1 MRLLL
6 VEDDR
11 SIGAF
16 LRRGL
21 EAEGHSLD
29 WAQNGR
35 SAIETASRVDYDA
48 VILDLMLPDTDGIDV
63 CERLRQT
70 KRSLPILILSARDQV
85 ADRIKGLNAGADDFL
100 VKPFVFE
107 ELLARLAAIRRRSA
121 PSQNGAS
128 FVVGSIVVDRDS
140 RMARRG
146 EGTIE
151 LTQRE
156 FQLLDYLAK
165 NHDRVVSRAA
175 ILSQV
180 WGADS
185 DISDNTVDVYIGYLR
200 KKLAL
205 DSQLATIRG
214 VGFKLSLQG

>member
-1 MRLLL
+1 VKLLL

-21 EAEGHSLD
+21 EAEGHALD

-35 SAIETASRVDYDA
+35 SAIETASLVDYDS
-48 VILDLMLPDTDGIDV
+48 VILDLTLPDIDGIDV
-63 CERLRQT
+63 CGRLRQA

-100 VKPFVFE
+100 VKPFAFE

-121 PSQNGAS
+121 PTHEGAKLI
-128 FVVGSIVVDRDS
+128 VGAIVVDRES
-140 RMARRG
+140 RMAQRDGR
-146 EGTIE
+146 TVE

-156 FQLLDYLAK
+156 FQLLDYLVR
-165 NHDRVVSRAA
+165 NRDRVVSRAS

-185 DISDNTVDVYIGYLR
+185 DVSDNTVDVYIGYLR
-200 KKLAL
+200 KKLDL
-205 DSQLATIRG
+205 DAQLATVRG
-214 VGFKLSLQG
+214 VGFKLSL